1 MACAGDTWLKCP
13 LYSGLTPN
21 ALSRP
26 KDGGLVAVLSVVLRS
41 SVIFTVAAGAG
52 CATGPLGFAVL
63 TVFLLRLGSSTLW
76 VGTAPGG
83 ATFLLA
89 LGGELFFTRAPTSVL
104 LL

>member
-41 SVIFTVAAGAG
+41 SVIFTDIIHVV
-52 CATGPLGFAVL
+52 T
-63 TVFLLRLGSSTLW
+63 RNI
-76 VGTAPGG
+76 
-83 ATFLLA
+83 
-89 LGGELFFTRAPTSVL
+89 LFKKIYIFIFYFYIHL
-104 LL
+104 Q